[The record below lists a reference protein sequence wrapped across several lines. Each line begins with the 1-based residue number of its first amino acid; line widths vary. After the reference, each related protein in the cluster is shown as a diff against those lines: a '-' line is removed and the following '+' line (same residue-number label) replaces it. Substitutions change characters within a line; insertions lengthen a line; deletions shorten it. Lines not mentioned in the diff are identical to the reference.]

1 MPTRMVRDTLLDS
14 HHYALLST
22 EAKLLYIHLLLLA
35 DDLGCVGVSET
46 FLRRR
51 AFHDAPS
58 GQKIA
63 ALLTELADADMIR
76 CYDVDRACYAFVP
89 RFRQRLQRNTLK
101 HPHPPESL
109 YQDDDHAKDLFNKIK
124 NKNKNPTVGQRLGN
138 GSPTDGQPP
147 EEEEKRSKEAASGHP
162 SDVWTLGLQ
171 VLTDSGI
178 SEATARTYLGKLRK
192 DYTDEVLTEALLA
205 SVGKTEP
212 KSYLAAVLKTK
223 PLKTA
228 KRPTRADGL
237 AL

>member
-51 AFHDAPS
+51 AFHDAPT

-76 CYDVDRACYAFVP
+76 CYDKDRACYAFIP
-89 RFRQRLQRNTLK
+89 RFRQRLQRSTLK

-109 YQDDDHAKDLFNKIK
+109 YQDDQHAKDLFNKIK
-124 NKNKNPTVGQRLGN
+124 RDLANSTVGHPLDNRSPTV
-138 GSPTDGQPP
+138 PQPP
-147 EEEEKRSKEAASGHP
+147 EEKKKRRKEAASGHP
-162 SDVWTLGLQ
+162 SDVWTLGVQL
-171 VLTDSGI
+171 LTDAGVTEQI
-178 SEATARTYLGKLRK
+178 ARTYLGSLRK
-192 DYTDEVLTEALLA
+192 KYSDEVLTEAIHA

-212 KSYLAAVLKTK
+212 RSYLTAVLKTK
-223 PLKTA
+223 PLKT
-228 KRPTRADGL
+228 TSSGRADGL